1 MARQKT
7 QRERIRTPLLLNKS
21 KDSKAESAKLLSLLR
36 VSIKSVKAVQN
47 YVEKLPQFKVF
58 LWPDVKPLWSLHRD
72 TSFVWDERVEETNS
86 ISYHNHKCRNT
97 PVHRPALL
105 DSHSLHGRRSV
116 RKNSGKACSDSCTGK
131 AYILKRKSER
141 SAQPH

>member
-58 LWPDVKPLWSLHRD
+58 LWPDVKPL
-72 TSFVWDERVEETNS
+72 
-86 ISYHNHKCRNT
+86 
-97 PVHRPALL
+97 
-105 DSHSLHGRRSV
+105 
-116 RKNSGKACSDSCTGK
+116 
-131 AYILKRKSER
+131 
-141 SAQPH
+141 